1 MAERRSFLLAA
12 ISLAALGL
20 MAPAEAADMATTP
33 APAQPYV
40 APAPAAVP
48 VTTTAPPARDN
59 SLIVMPIP
67 PQPSPATVDA
77 AAHRTG
83 NPINKPVT
91 GASIEPEVVG
101 GDRPLSLESLQATRP
116 GSGLAADG
124 LEPGRQ
130 DILYQ
135 AGLAYGAR
143 GGLAARAFAI
153 NEMLRR
159 YESTLDSVYN
169 FDDVILRRTGSQIIM
184 RPPVIS
190 EAEMALALGDGG
202 QIARETACVY
212 SISKVAQL
220 GSAPPNWRTYLVR
233 TWEQPSRPADAV
245 LPRTEQEVQYWNK
258 YVAEGWAEGERQAV
272 EIFLNDLG
280 RLQRDITGMAR
291 YRVLL
296 RAGVVAK
303 PNVATKQQ
311 VVDGGGGEL
320 GRATGS
326 SPSRRNRAS
335 GRTPACGAA
344 RAVARSEGD
353 PMLDRPSREPE
364 TPHDP
369 YAWVDAGERW
379 VKEPRR
385 AAPALDAFL
394 THAHRLGAEQVMFS
408 TFQPAS
414 FRLWGRN
421 RKVTTR
427 DPLDENDAS
436 MIVNHLYGADGMA
449 RLQGGGDI
457 NVMYQIGSPR
467 KGTLRF
473 RCNVTAITASRGAGA
488 NVVIRPVRDLP
499 QPLDQQNVEPEIL
512 AHYRMTKGMMIVS
525 GATGSGKSTLIG
537 AMTVEKL
544 RDPDAHRNIIECAEP
559 VEFLLDRVESV
570 TSTIS
575 QSEIPRNVKS
585 FEDFMAGAMRRQP
598 TDIIIGECRKPEHM
612 IATIQAAISGHATAT
627 TIHAETV
634 PLTMQRVASL
644 LPPAQLKDAMI
655 SCAQALRL
663 VINQRLVKSRDG
675 KWTPLR
681 EFLVCDAPYR
691 KRLASARADDWP
703 QITAEAVDEQ
713 GQSYAKAIGVALAE
727 GRIDEETAEKVRQEI
742 G

>member
-1 MAERRSFLLAA
+1 
-12 ISLAALGL
+12 
-20 MAPAEAADMATTP
+20 
-33 APAQPYV
+33 
-40 APAPAAVP
+40 
-48 VTTTAPPARDN
+48 
-59 SLIVMPIP
+59 
-67 PQPSPATVDA
+67 
-77 AAHRTG
+77 
-83 NPINKPVT
+83 
-91 GASIEPEVVG
+91 
-101 GDRPLSLESLQATRP
+101 
-116 GSGLAADG
+116 
-124 LEPGRQ
+124 
-130 DILYQ
+130 
-135 AGLAYGAR
+135 
-143 GGLAARAFAI
+143 
-153 NEMLRR
+153 
-159 YESTLDSVYN
+159 
-169 FDDVILRRTGSQIIM
+169 
-184 RPPVIS
+184 
-190 EAEMALALGDGG
+190 
-202 QIARETACVY
+202 
-212 SISKVAQL
+212 
-220 GSAPPNWRTYLVR
+220 
-233 TWEQPSRPADAV
+233 
-245 LPRTEQEVQYWNK
+245 
-258 YVAEGWAEGERQAV
+258 
-272 EIFLNDLG
+272 
-280 RLQRDITGMAR
+280 
-291 YRVLL
+291 
-296 RAGVVAK
+296 
-303 PNVATKQQ
+303 
-311 VVDGGGGEL
+311 
-320 GRATGS
+320 
-326 SPSRRNRAS
+326 
-335 GRTPACGAA
+335 
-344 RAVARSEGD
+344 
-353 PMLDRPSREPE
+353 MLDRPSREPE

-421 RKVTTR
+421 RKVMTR
-427 DPLDENDAS
+427 DPIDENDAS

-499 QPLDQQNVEPEIL
+499 QPLGEQNVEPEIL

-559 VEFLLDRVESV
+559 VEFLLDRVESA

-634 PLTMQRVASL
+634 ALTMQRVASL

-681 EFLVCDAPYR
+681 EFLVCDALYR

-713 GQSYAKAIGVALAE
+713 GQSYVKAIGIALAE
-727 GRIDEETAEKVRQEI
+727 RRIDEETAEKVRQEI

>member
-1 MAERRSFLLAA
+1 M
-12 ISLAALGL
+12 
-20 MAPAEAADMATTP
+20 
-33 APAQPYV
+33 
-40 APAPAAVP
+40 
-48 VTTTAPPARDN
+48 
-59 SLIVMPIP
+59 
-67 PQPSPATVDA
+67 
-77 AAHRTG
+77 
-83 NPINKPVT
+83 
-91 GASIEPEVVG
+91 VG
-101 GDRPLSLESLQATRP
+101 GDRPLSLESLQATRA

-159 YESTLDSVYN
+159 YEGTLDSVYN
-169 FDDVILRRTGSQIIM
+169 FDDVIQRRKGSQIIM

-311 VVDGGGGEL
+311 DRRRRRRRTA

-385 AAPALDAFL
+385 LAPALDAFL

-499 QPLDQQNVEPEIL
+499 QPLGEQNVEPEIL

-559 VEFLLDRVESV
+559 VEFLLDRVQSV

-644 LPPAQLKDAMI
+644 LPPAGLKDAMI

-713 GQSYAKAIGVALAE
+713 GQSYTKAIGVALAE

>member
-1 MAERRSFLLAA
+1 
-12 ISLAALGL
+12 
-20 MAPAEAADMATTP
+20 
-33 APAQPYV
+33 
-40 APAPAAVP
+40 
-48 VTTTAPPARDN
+48 
-59 SLIVMPIP
+59 
-67 PQPSPATVDA
+67 
-77 AAHRTG
+77 
-83 NPINKPVT
+83 
-91 GASIEPEVVG
+91 
-101 GDRPLSLESLQATRP
+101 
-116 GSGLAADG
+116 
-124 LEPGRQ
+124 
-130 DILYQ
+130 
-135 AGLAYGAR
+135 
-143 GGLAARAFAI
+143 
-153 NEMLRR
+153 
-159 YESTLDSVYN
+159 
-169 FDDVILRRTGSQIIM
+169 
-184 RPPVIS
+184 
-190 EAEMALALGDGG
+190 
-202 QIARETACVY
+202 
-212 SISKVAQL
+212 
-220 GSAPPNWRTYLVR
+220 
-233 TWEQPSRPADAV
+233 
-245 LPRTEQEVQYWNK
+245 
-258 YVAEGWAEGERQAV
+258 
-272 EIFLNDLG
+272 
-280 RLQRDITGMAR
+280 
-291 YRVLL
+291 
-296 RAGVVAK
+296 
-303 PNVATKQQ
+303 
-311 VVDGGGGEL
+311 
-320 GRATGS
+320 
-326 SPSRRNRAS
+326 
-335 GRTPACGAA
+335 
-344 RAVARSEGD
+344 
-353 PMLDRPSREPE
+353 MLDRPSREPE

-713 GQSYAKAIGVALAE
+713 GQSYAKAIGIALAE

>member
-1 MAERRSFLLAA
+1 M
-12 ISLAALGL
+12 
-20 MAPAEAADMATTP
+20 
-33 APAQPYV
+33 
-40 APAPAAVP
+40 
-48 VTTTAPPARDN
+48 
-59 SLIVMPIP
+59 
-67 PQPSPATVDA
+67 
-77 AAHRTG
+77 
-83 NPINKPVT
+83 
-91 GASIEPEVVG
+91 VG
-101 GDRPLSLESLQATRP
+101 GERPLSLESLQATRA

-169 FDDVILRRTGSQIIM
+169 FDDVIQRRQGSQIIM

-311 VVDGGGGEL
+311 DRRRRRRRTA

-385 AAPALDAFL
+385 LAPALDAFL

-499 QPLDQQNVEPEIL
+499 QPLGEQNVEPEIL

-544 RDPDAHRNIIECAEP
+544 RDPERPSQHHR
-559 VEFLLDRVESV
+559 
-570 TSTIS
+570 
-575 QSEIPRNVKS
+575 
-585 FEDFMAGAMRRQP
+585 MRRAGRIP
-598 TDIIIGECRKPEHM
+598 ARSRPE
-612 IATIQAAISGHATAT
+612 
-627 TIHAETV
+627 
-634 PLTMQRVASL
+634 
-644 LPPAQLKDAMI
+644 
-655 SCAQALRL
+655 
-663 VINQRLVKSRDG
+663 RD
-675 KWTPLR
+675 
-681 EFLVCDAPYR
+681 
-691 KRLASARADDWP
+691 
-703 QITAEAVDEQ
+703 QHH
-713 GQSYAKAIGVALAE
+713 LAE
-727 GRIDEETAEKVRQEI
+727 RDSPQREEL
-742 G
+742 